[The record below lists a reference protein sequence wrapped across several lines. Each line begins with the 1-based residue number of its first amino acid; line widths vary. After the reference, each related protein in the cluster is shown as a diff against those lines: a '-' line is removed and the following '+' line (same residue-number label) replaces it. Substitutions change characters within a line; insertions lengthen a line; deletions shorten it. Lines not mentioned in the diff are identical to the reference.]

1 MTRHQVT
8 IFFAKILQKKMIFIV
23 SLDTRGII
31 RVSNRG
37 TILISDTEVGLFLYI
52 IQHLMM
58 WH

>member
-1 MTRHQVT
+1 
-8 IFFAKILQKKMIFIV
+8 MIFIV